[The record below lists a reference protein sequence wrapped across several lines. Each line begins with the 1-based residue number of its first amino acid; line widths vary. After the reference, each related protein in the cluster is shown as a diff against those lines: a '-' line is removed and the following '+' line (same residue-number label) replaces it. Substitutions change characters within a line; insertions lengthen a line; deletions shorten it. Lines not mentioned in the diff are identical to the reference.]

1 MLLLEPRNEVGM
13 ACGVVKEGTLEPQK
27 RTKAAAGEATGS
39 RVRGEETPWL
49 LPSSCP
55 LMFCQG
61 KGAHEL

>member
-39 RVRGEETPWL
+39 RERGEEMP
-49 LPSSCP
+49 
-55 LMFCQG
+55 
-61 KGAHEL
+61 